1 MELMK
6 ARGVSILGI
15 LVLTVSCHHRI
26 QQNVP
31 AGLSEGAVI
40 ENVIIANNRRIPTE
54 TIKSVLQTK
63 PGDHRSTSVIRAD
76 MQKLYSLGYFG
87 DIRVSEEN
95 ALNGG
100 KTVIFFVREK
110 P

>member
-1 MELMK
+1 
-6 ARGVSILGI
+6 
-15 LVLTVSCHHRI
+15 
-26 QQNVP
+26 
-31 AGLSEGAVI
+31 
-40 ENVIIANNRRIPTE
+40 
-54 TIKSVLQTK
+54 
-63 PGDHRSTSVIRAD
+63 